1 MQRSTPATLQPATCI
16 QPRVPRLRPAVPRRS
31 PPKQLKDP
39 PPEKY
44 SIEWYLERAKET
56 ERSKAAPDATRARLA
71 CARAAR
77 RLGHSSGSRLWA
89 APCTAGGCGG
99 CRSQPERIEPTGSL
113 SCAAVSVAHVKGSR
127 AHVAPLH
134 LQAGGSVAA
143 LALLTA
149 VSAAAFVLF

>member
-1 MQRSTPATLQPATCI
+1 MKIPDIEKEVDAWG
-16 QPRVPRLRPAVPRRS
+16 RRRTV
-31 PPKQLKDP
+31 QQQKDP

-89 APCTAGGCGG
+89 APCTAGG
-99 CRSQPERIEPTGSL
+99 
-113 SCAAVSVAHVKGSR
+113 AAVN
-127 AHVAPLH
+127 
-134 LQAGGSVAA
+134 Q
-143 LALLTA
+143 
-149 VSAAAFVLF
+149 SA

>member
-1 MQRSTPATLQPATCI
+1 MR
-16 QPRVPRLRPAVPRRS
+16 RRS

-56 ERSKAAPDATRARLA
+56 ERSKAAPDATRARPA

-77 RLGHSSGSRLWA
+77 RLRHRLA
-89 APCTAGGCGG
+89 ALGCSLHFGG
-99 CRSQPERIEPTGSL
+99 CRSRPERTEPTESL
-113 SCAAVSVAHVKGSR
+113 CAAVRVAHVRGSR

-149 VSAAAFVLF
+149 ASAAAFVLF